1 MKKILS
7 AFLMIFVLLI
17 VKVYGHDGH
26 DSHMEHE
33 VKKESHGLGKQ
44 VFKGKNKGL
53 EVKAYLNDIESAMKA
68 MSGNSNIKIDKSK
81 MDPNLTH
88 HIAFNIS
95 GSTQSGN
102 IKSATLKLTYK
113 DKTETYK
120 LFSMHGH
127 YGSDISLKEKGTYK
141 AQLLVETEKA
151 GTLDFSF
158 NITLK

>member
-1 MKKILS
+1 MKKMLVVFS
-7 AFLMIFVLLI
+7 VVLVFLA
-17 VKVYGHDGH
+17 VKVGAHDEH
-26 DSHMEHE
+26 SHMGHE
-33 VKKESHGLGKQ
+33 TKKESHGLGMQ
-44 VFKGKNKGL
+44 VFKGKSKGV

-68 MSGNSNIKIDKSK
+68 MAGDIKIDKSK

-95 GSTQSGN
+95 ESAQSGK
-102 IKSATLKLTYK
+102 IKAATLKLTFK

-141 AQLLVETEKA
+141 AQLSIDTEKA
-151 GTLDFSF
+151 GSIDFDF
-158 NITLK
+158 KINLK